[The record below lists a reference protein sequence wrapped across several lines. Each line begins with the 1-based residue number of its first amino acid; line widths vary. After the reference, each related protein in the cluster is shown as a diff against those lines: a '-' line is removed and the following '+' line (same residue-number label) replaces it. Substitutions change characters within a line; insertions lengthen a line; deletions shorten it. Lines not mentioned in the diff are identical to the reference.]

1 MVKIDFLELAKQ
13 AQKIA
18 EDKKGE
24 NVIIIDVTGQT
35 AIANYFVIITAVSA
49 PQINAISNEIEK
61 SFKYDFGV
69 PPVRREGS
77 SSSAQTWKVLD
88 FGGILIHIMHPDVR
102 MRYNLE
108 KIWQAYDNQPAEKV
122 KSEKMAN
129 RAPRK
134 TKRYVKKTAKK
145 TPFKKK
151 TGKTTVFKKTAKRN
165 KK

>member
-77 SSSAQTWKVLD
+77 SAQTWKVLD

-122 KSEKMAN
+122 KSERTAKK
-129 RAPRK
+129 APRK
-134 TKRYVKKTAKK
+134 MKRLVKKTAKK

-151 TGKTTVFKKTAKRN
+151 TVKKNFVKKSAK
-165 KK
+165 K